1 MSPASKGLRDPTD
14 LTSMRLRALVILAL
28 ATGLLA
34 GFAELFG
41 HGVRRFLLNEFLF
54 LGPDVLWTA
63 PLVNAAI
70 FLLLGLGL
78 FSGARLLPRLITLGR
93 TAGIFVFFG
102 SFGAFYIFPQ
112 FHRVAAL
119 LVAAGLAV
127 QTARWAERRGAE
139 HLTRLA
145 SRLLPTLL
153 TAVLL
158 LAILVRGGRALAE
171 RRALAA
177 LPAPMI
183 GTPNVLLIVLDT
195 VRAFN
200 LSLYGYARNTSPS
213 LDGFAAGGTTFDR
226 AFSTAPWTLPSHAS
240 MFTGLWPHEMSADW
254 LVPLN
259 SGVPT
264 LAEALARHGF
274 VPAGFSGNTNYVS
287 REVGLARGFVSFED
301 YVLTPSLVL
310 RNSSLVRVV
319 SRNRTLRRLIGEE
332 DALGRKSAADINR
345 SFFRW
350 LDRRPA
356 GRPFF
361 AFINFYD
368 AHRPYLPPP
377 PYDRM
382 FVPPGTEPDPRLHR
396 TAKPGDDQR
405 DETTAWAANA
415 YDGGVAWLDSQ
426 LGVLFAELERRG
438 LTDST
443 LIIVTSD
450 HGEEFGEHGLFD
462 HGNSLYR
469 QAVQVPLVIR
479 RAGQV
484 PAAARVSAPVSLRDL
499 PMTVLDLVGLGE
511 EERFPGAPLSRYFGS
526 VSPTHD
532 TLLQGV
538 RKAIRQ
544 PERYPA
550 AQGNLAALIQDSVR
564 YIRNL
569 GTGEERLFDL
579 VHDPLEQHDLS
590 GEPPGQARLPALR
603 ATLERVRFVP

>member
-1 MSPASKGLRDPTD
+1 
-14 LTSMRLRALVILAL
+14 MRFRALVTLAL
-28 ATGLLA
+28 ATGLVA
-34 GFAELFG
+34 GFAELLG
-41 HGVRRFLLNEFLF
+41 HGVRRFLLHEFLF
-54 LGPDVLWTA
+54 LGPDVVWTA

-78 FSGARLLPRLITLGR
+78 FIAGRVLPSVFTLGR
-93 TAGIFVFFG
+93 ALGLFVFLG

-119 LVAAGLAV
+119 LVAAGLGV
-127 QTARWAERRGAE
+127 QAARWAGRCRSEMLPRLSER
-139 HLTRLA
+139 LV
-145 SRLLPTLL
+145 PTLL
-153 TAVLL
+153 GVVLV
-158 LAILVRGGRALAE
+158 LATLVRGGRAWAE

-177 LPAPMI
+177 LPAPTI
-183 GTPNVLLIVLDT
+183 GAPNVLLIVLDT

-200 LSLYGYARNTSPS
+200 LSLYGYSRNTSPA
-213 LDGFAAGGTTFDR
+213 LDAFAAGGTTFDR
-226 AFSTAPWTLPSHAS
+226 AFSTAPWTLPAHAS
-240 MFTGLWPHEMSADW
+240 LFTGLWPQELSTSW
-254 LVPLN
+254 LVPLAP
-259 SGVPT
+259 GIPT
-264 LAEALARHGF
+264 LAEALARHGS
-274 VPAGFSGNTNYVS
+274 VPVGFSGNTNYVS

-301 YVLTPSLVL
+301 YVLTPALLL

-319 SRNRTLRRLIGEE
+319 SRNRTLRRLIGED
-332 DALGRKSAADINR
+332 DALGRKSAVEINR

-350 LDRRPA
+350 LDQRPA

-361 AFINFYD
+361 AFINYFD

-382 FVPPGTEPDPRLHR
+382 FVPPGTDPDPRLYR

-405 DETTAWAANA
+405 WETTTGAENA
-415 YDGGVAWLDSQ
+415 YDGGLAWLDSQ
-426 LGVLFAELERRG
+426 LGVLFAELDRRG

-443 LIIVTSD
+443 LIIITSD

-479 RAGQV
+479 HAGQV
-484 PAAARVSAPVSLRDL
+484 PAGARVRAPVSLRDL
-499 PMTVLDLVGLGE
+499 PMTVLDLIGLGGME
-511 EERFPGAPLSRYFGS
+511 HFPGAPLARYFDS
-526 VSPTHD
+526 VSSTQD

-544 PERYPA
+544 PARYPA

-569 GTGEERLFDL
+569 TSGEERLFDFE
-579 VHDPLEQHDLS
+579 HDPLEQHDLS
-590 GEPPGQARLPALR
+590 AGLLGRARLPALR
-603 ATLERVRFVP
+603 AALERVRFVP

>member
-1 MSPASKGLRDPTD
+1 
-14 LTSMRLRALVILAL
+14 MRLRPLAL
-28 ATGLLA
+28 LALSAGLLA
-34 GFAELFG
+34 GFVELMG
-41 HGVRRFLLNEFLF
+41 HGVRRFVLHQFLF

-63 PLVNAAI
+63 PLVNGVI
-70 FLLLGLGL
+70 YLLVGLGL
-78 FSGARLLPRLITLGR
+78 LVLARAVPRLVGMAAATG
-93 TAGIFVFFG
+93 VFAFLAA
-102 SFGAFYIFPQ
+102 FGAFYIFPQ

-119 LVAAGLAV
+119 VLAAGLGV
-127 QTARWAERRGAE
+127 QAGRWAERQGSER
-139 HLTRLA
+139 LTRL
-145 SRLLPTLL
+145 SGRLLPALL
-153 TAVLL
+153 VIVLL
-158 LAILVRGGRALAE
+158 LALVTRGGRAWAE

-177 LPAPMI
+177 LPPANI
-183 GTPNVLLIVLDT
+183 SAPNVLLIVLDT
-195 VRAFN
+195 VRSFN
-200 LSLYGYARNTSPS
+200 LSLYGYGRNTSPS
-213 LDGFAAGGTTFDR
+213 LDAFAAKGTTFER

-254 LVPLN
+254 LVPLAAEP
-259 SGVPT
+259 PT

-274 VPAGFSGNTNYVS
+274 VPVGFSGNTNYVS

-301 YVLTPSLVL
+301 YVLTPGLVF
-310 RNSSLVRVV
+310 RNSSLVRVL
-319 SRNRTLRRLIGEE
+319 SRNRTLRRLIGED
-332 DALGRKSAADINR
+332 DALGRKSATAINH

-356 GRPFF
+356 SRPFF

-396 TAKPGDDQR
+396 TGRPGDDQR
-405 DETTAWAANA
+405 TETTEWAENA
-415 YDGGVAWLDSQ
+415 YDGGLAWLDSQ

-443 LIIVTSD
+443 VVIVTSD
-450 HGEEFGEHGLFD
+450 HGEEFGEHGVFD
-462 HGNSLYR
+462 HGNTLYR

-479 RAGQV
+479 RSGSV
-484 PAAARVSAPVSLRDL
+484 PSGARIAAPVSLRDL
-499 PMTVLDLVGLGE
+499 PMTVLDLAGLKGV
-511 EERFPGAPLSRYFGS
+511 ERFPGGSLSRHFRAPNGE
-526 VSPTHD
+526 PD

-550 AQGNLAALIQDSVR
+550 AQGDLVSVTQDSMR

-569 GTGEERLFDL
+569 STGEERLFDFE
-579 VHDPLEQHDLS
+579 HDPLEQHDLS
-590 GEPPGQARLPALR
+590 GEPAGGVRLGALR
-603 ATLERVRFVP
+603 AVLERVRFVP